1 MTNTEVLVEKIRSL
15 SPQKIDEVLQF
26 VDNLKK
32 IEELSHPKKS
42 ADTDSK
48 SISRF
53 FGCISAD
60 VFGDPVAYQRS
71 LRDEWD

>member
-1 MTNTEVLVEKIRSL
+1 MTNTETLMEKIRTL
-15 SPQKIDEVLQF
+15 SPQKVDEVLQF
-26 VDNLKK
+26 VEDIQKT
-32 IEELSHPKKS
+32 EERSLMEKS
-42 ADTDSK
+42 ADSDSK

-71 LRDEWD
+71 MRD